1 MTLLCQH
8 LLQVFVEF
16 FNTLCYSTSKGGI
29 KLSVRLTELRNA
41 LGLSMEKFGS
51 QIGLSRSAISKMESG
66 ASGLSEQT
74 LLSICRVYRVN
85 YYWLTDGIGE
95 MFSGTPQN
103 IVDEIAEEYNLD
115 KDDKNLIQKYLELSE
130 EHRKVL
136 KDYFR
141 SVFL

>member
-1 MTLLCQH
+1 MN
-8 LLQVFVEF
+8 E
-16 FNTLCYSTSKGGI
+16 
-29 KLSVRLTELRNA
+29 RLTELRKA

-66 ASGLSEQT
+66 TSGLSEQT

-103 IVDEIAEEYNLD
+103 VVDEIAEDYNLD
-115 KDDKNLIQKYLELSE
+115 SEDKNIIQKYLELSP
-130 EHRKVL
+130 EHRKVI
-136 KDYFR
+136 KDYFK
-141 SVFL
+141 SIFT

>member
-1 MTLLCQH
+1 MS
-8 LLQVFVEF
+8 E
-16 FNTLCYSTSKGGI
+16 
-29 KLSVRLTELRNA
+29 RLTELRKA

-85 YYWLTDGIGE
+85 YYWLTEGIGD

-103 IVDEIAEEYNLD
+103 VVDEIAEEYNLD
-115 KDDKNLIQKYLELSE
+115 EDDKKLIQKYLELSAD
-130 EHRKVL
+130 HRKVL

-141 SVFL
+141 SVFI